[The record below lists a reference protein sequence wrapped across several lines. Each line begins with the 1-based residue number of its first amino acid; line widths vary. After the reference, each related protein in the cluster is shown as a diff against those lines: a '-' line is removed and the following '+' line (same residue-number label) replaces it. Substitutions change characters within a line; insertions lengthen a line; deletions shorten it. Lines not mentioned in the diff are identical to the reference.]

1 MKIALYCPNKPL
13 SHPNPSGDLTI
24 AGDLRA
30 SLAAGGH
37 VCEEIVAFRSRWFWK
52 SPHGLAGAVA
62 ALLRAVR
69 NTRAF
74 RPHLWLTYHSYYK
87 APDVLGPLI
96 SRLFSIPY
104 AIFQASYGTRYRR
117 DPATRP
123 GYFLNRFALSSCHQV
138 FVNTTNDVEAL
149 LRIIPPD
156 RIANIR
162 PGIAPEEFQK
172 DEEAGKAV
180 RMRLGISPGDF
191 LIVTAARFR
200 AGVKFESLE
209 YLFHALAILHRRQ
222 LPFRLM
228 VVGDG
233 PMDASVR
240 ALADAMLPGRVVFAG
255 RIPRRLMAHYY
266 SAGNLF
272 AFPGIGESLGMV
284 FLEAQSCGLPV
295 VALDACGVPQVVLS
309 GETGLLVPRDDG
321 EAMASAV
328 EKFLADGPLRSRFG
342 ASAAGFVRKER
353 NATVNYSQFVR
364 ILEEIVADRTPIP
377 DAPRVPPANRT
388 APPRPHRHNR

>member
-1 MKIALYCPNKPL
+1 MKVALYCPNKPL

-30 SLAAGGH
+30 SLVARGH
-37 VCEEIVAFRSRWFWK
+37 VCEEIAAFRSRWFWK
-52 SPHGLAGAVA
+52 SPHGRAGAFA
-62 ALLRAVR
+62 ALLRAFR

-87 APDVLGPLI
+87 APDVLGPVI
-96 SRLFSIPY
+96 CRLFSIPY
-104 AIFQASYGTRYRR
+104 AIFEASYGTRYRR

-123 GYFLNRFALSSCHQV
+123 GYYLNRFALSSCRQV

-149 LRIIPPD
+149 LRVLPPD
-156 RIANIR
+156 RIACIR
-162 PGIAPEEFQK
+162 PGIDPGEFQK
-172 DEEAGKAV
+172 DEDAGKAV
-180 RMRLGISPGDF
+180 RMRLGISPGEL

-222 LPFRLM
+222 LPFRLL

-240 ALADAMLPGRVVFAG
+240 ALAEALLPGRAVFAG
-255 RIPRRLMAHYY
+255 RVPRRLMAHYY
-266 SAGNLF
+266 SAGDLF
-272 AFPGIGESLGMV
+272 VFPGIGESLGMV

-309 GETGLLVPRDDG
+309 GETGLLVPRDGGD
-321 EAMASAV
+321 AMASAV
-328 EKFLADGPLRSRFG
+328 ERLLADGALRSRFG
-342 ASAAGFVRKER
+342 AGAAGFVRSER
-353 NATVNYSQFVR
+353 NATVNYSHFIR
-364 ILEEIVADRTPIP
+364 ILEEIVADGAPILGV
-377 DAPRVPPANRT
+377 PRVSPEKMPP
-388 APPRPHRHNR
+388 PQLPHRHNR

>member
-1 MKIALYCPNKPL
+1 MKVALYCPNKPL

-24 AGDLRA
+24 AGDLRT
-30 SLAAGGH
+30 SLSSREH

-52 SPHGLAGAVA
+52 SPHGRVGALA
-62 ALLRAVR
+62 ALVRAVR
-69 NTRAF
+69 NTCAF

-96 SRLFSIPY
+96 CRLFAIPY
-104 AIFQASYGTRYRR
+104 AIFEASYGTRYRR

-123 GYFLNRFALSSCHQV
+123 GYYLNRFALSSCRQV

-149 LRIIPPD
+149 LRLLPPD
-156 RIANIR
+156 RIACIR

-172 DEEAGKAV
+172 DEGAGIAV
-180 RMRLGISPGDF
+180 RLRLGISPGEF

-200 AGVKFESLE
+200 SGVKFESLE
-209 YLFHALAILHRRQ
+209 YLFQALAMLHRRQ
-222 LPFRLM
+222 LPFRLL

-255 RIPRRLMAHYY
+255 RVPRRLMAHYY
-266 SAGNLF
+266 SAGDLF

-284 FLEAQSCGLPV
+284 YLEAQSCGLPV
-295 VALDACGVPQVVLS
+295 VALDDCGVPQVVLA
-309 GETGLLVPRDDG
+309 GETGLLVPRDGG

-328 EKFLADGPLRSRFG
+328 ESLLADGALRARFG
-342 ASAAGFVRKER
+342 ARAAEFVRNER
-353 NATVNYSQFVR
+353 NAAVNYSHFIR
-364 ILEEIVADRTPIP
+364 ILEEIAAERASIP
-377 DAPRVPPANRT
+377 HVPSSRA
-388 APPRPHRHNR
+388 